1 MKTKIVYTVISGK
14 NDMYL
19 PQALIAGYSAR
30 LYNPSATIILVVDTE
45 TASAIDETMTSF
57 YKYFDSIIKIEVP
70 REFSKMQKSRYLKT
84 TLRHNIVGDF
94 LYIDTD
100 TVVTCDL
107 SSIDDCP
114 HSIAAVLDRHSLV
127 SEHELKEK
135 ISKDISFV
143 GMTINDLKDKYFN
156 GGVMYVKDNEMAH
169 IFYDKW
175 HSYWDAARKE
185 GKNIDQPPLAKANKE
200 CGYPIE
206 EIDGTWNCQLA
217 DNFINYLQNAKVLH
231 YFASDGKSP
240 YLLND
245 ARTFQEVMKVG
256 DIPSWLKQKL
266 ESPKCYFIEKHF
278 LAFDEDI
285 HFLRTNVHTMYI
297 YHRWIFNIL
306 EFISKNLIYISK
318 IIK

>member
-1 MKTKIVYTVISGK
+1 MKTKIVYTVIGGK

-30 LYNPSATIILVVDTE
+30 LYNPSTTIILVVDTE

-70 REFSKMQKSRYLKT
+70 KELSKMQKSRYLKT
-84 TLRHNIVGDF
+84 TLRQNIVGDF

-127 SEHELKEK
+127 SEHEFKEK

-143 GMTINDLKDKYFN
+143 GMTISDLKDKYFN
-156 GGVMYVKDNEMAH
+156 GGVMYVKDNEVAH
-169 IFYDKW
+169 IFYDRW
-175 HSYWDAARKE
+175 HSYWDTARKK
-185 GKNIDQPPLAKANKE
+185 GKNIDQPPLAKANKD

-206 EIDGTWNCQLA
+206 EIDGTWNCQLS
-217 DNFINYLQNAKVLH
+217 DNFINFLTDSKILH
-231 YFASDGKSP
+231 YFASNNRSP
-240 YLLND
+240 YCFFDSDLYRD
-245 ARTFQEVMKVG
+245 IIEKG
-256 DIPSWLKQKL
+256 DIPYTIKKKLDKPKQL
-266 ESPKCYFIEKHF
+266 FLSKHL
-278 LAFDEDI
+278 LAYGYDVP
-285 HFLRTNVHTMYI
+285 FLRTHLHALYV
-297 YHRWIFNIL
+297 YHRYVFNIFEL
-306 EFISKNLIYISK
+306 FAKLLVK
-318 IIK
+318 KHL